1 MGFATNIITTPVGR
15 IIGLVG
21 WSIIFALLLGSIN
34 GWYLQSV
41 DAGVVDG
48 ERFDRVIVKG
58 TSDTGAGDAWGRA
71 TGTSSDLGATGDMD
85 GGTAYILSETATGN
99 GCRLNT
105 TTRTAATSADV
116 EAYTP
121 LGSKVKIPEPAT
133 ATDDVVVSGCKF
145 SEGSEVFNA
154 GGLGGLIE
162 IILQAAG
169 LAPPIALMFELGSF
183 GSSFLN
189 SATGNPIMA
198 AVMTAIV
205 LLMVATLLNTFT
217 PFLLIAFK
225 AVDSTRFVMFA
236 EGLGTISVVVRQFWG
251 VVLVG
256 SMLGIAWQVIKA
268 MRGGGNNA
276 LAGAGSGRM

>member
-48 ERFDRVIVKG
+48 ERFDRVILKG
-58 TSDTGAGDAWGRA
+58 ATDKGAGDAWGRA
-71 TGTSSDLGATGDMD
+71 TGTSSDLGATGDLD
-85 GGTAYILSETATGN
+85 GATAYILSETTTGN
-99 GCRLNT
+99 GCKLNT
-105 TTRTAATSADV
+105 TDRTAATTAAV
-116 EAYTP
+116 EAFTP
-121 LGSKVKIPEPAT
+121 LGSKVKIPVPAET
-133 ATDDVVVSGCKF
+133 GDVVVSGCKF

-225 AVDSTRFVMFA
+225 AVDSTRFVMFS

-256 SMLGIAWQVIKA
+256 SMLGIAWQVIRA
-268 MRGGGNNA
+268 MRSGGNNA
-276 LAGAGSGRM
+276 LSGAGSGRM